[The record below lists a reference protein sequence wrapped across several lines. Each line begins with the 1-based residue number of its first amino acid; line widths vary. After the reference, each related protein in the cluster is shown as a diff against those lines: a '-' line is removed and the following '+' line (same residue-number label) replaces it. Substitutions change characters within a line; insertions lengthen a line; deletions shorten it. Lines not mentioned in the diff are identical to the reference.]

1 MDKIG
6 IACFTKRGAALAD
19 SLAWEYRGRY
29 EILRYE
35 KNLRQWCRDCFEQA
49 EGIIFIGACGI
60 AVRTV
65 APFLK
70 SKTTDPAVVVIDEAG
85 QYVISLL
92 SGHIGGANEFA
103 VDIAQRIGATPVITT
118 ASDVNGKLAVDVFAK
133 KNGLAIGSMHDAKEI
148 AAAILRGER
157 VGVYCTGN
165 IEGAI
170 PQELTLLPVRGAD
183 AASMTEQERTVLAVC
198 DGRNTDAAGLTDQ
211 GRNVLL
217 SDSGRNTDAAELPDQ
232 GRDTLLLFDSV
243 QKAVDHIIW
252 ISEQSPQRA
261 LAAEY
266 LTRADGTVLHLIPK
280 AVVLGLGCRRGK
292 EETELKSTVDRV
304 LAKAGIPAS
313 ALCCASSIDL
323 KKDEGGIHAL
333 CRTLGILFET
343 WTADEL
349 SAVQGDFQAS
359 EFVRRTTGVD
369 NVCERAALLAAG
381 TGGRLI
387 SRKYAENGVTAA
399 LAVREW
405 RVRFEK

>member
-6 IACFTKRGAALAD
+6 IACFTQRGAALAD
-19 SLAWEYRGRY
+19 SLAREYCGRY
-29 EILRYE
+29 EILHYE

-103 VDIAQRIGATPVITT
+103 LDIARRIGAMPVITT

-133 KNGLAIGSMHDAKEI
+133 KNGLVIGSMYDAKQI
-148 AAAILRGER
+148 AAAILREER
-157 VGVYCTGN
+157 VGVYCTGG
-165 IEGAI
+165 IEGEI
-170 PQELTLLPVRGAD
+170 PPELTLLSPPNTYASNLPEQGRNVLSVCGGQNTD
-183 AASMTEQERTVLAVC
+183 AADLPDQERTALSVC
-198 DGRNTDAAGLTDQ
+198 GGRNTDAAD
-211 GRNVLL
+211 
-217 SDSGRNTDAAELPDQ
+217 LPDQ
-232 GRDTLLLFDSV
+232 GRNTLLPCGGE
-243 QKAVDHIIW
+243 KKVDHIVW
-252 ISEQSPQRA
+252 ISEQIPQHA
-261 LAAEY
+261 LADQY
-266 LTRADGTVLHLIPK
+266 LARADGTVLHLIPK

-292 EETELKSTVDRV
+292 EEAELKSAVDRV
-304 LAKAGIPAS
+304 LAKAGVPAC
-313 ALCCASSIDL
+313 ALSCASSIDL
-323 KKDEGGIHAL
+323 KRDEAGIHAL
-333 CRTLGILFET
+333 CRTLGIPFET

-349 SAVQGDFQAS
+349 SAAQGDFQAS

-381 TGGRLI
+381 AGGRLI

>member
-103 VDIAQRIGATPVITT
+103 VDIAQRIGAAPVITT

-170 PQELTLLPVRGAD
+170 PQELTLLPVRRAD
-183 AASMTEQERTVLAVC
+183 AASLHDQERTVLSVC
-198 DGRNTDAAGLTDQ
+198 DGRNTDAA
-211 GRNVLL
+211 
-217 SDSGRNTDAAELPDQ
+217 E
-232 GRDTLLLFDSV
+232 DTLLLCDSV

-292 EETELKSTVDRV
+292 EEDELKSVVDRV

-333 CRTLGILFET
+333 CRTLGIPFKT

>member
-19 SLAWEYRGRY
+19 SLAREYHGRY
-29 EILRYE
+29 EILRFE

-70 SKTTDPAVVVIDEAG
+70 SKTTDPAVVVIDEAR
-85 QYVISLL
+85 QYVIALL

-133 KNGLAIGSMHDAKEI
+133 KNGLAIGSMHDAKKI

-157 VGVYCTGN
+157 VGVYCTGS
-165 IEGAI
+165 IEGEI
-170 PQELTLLPVRGAD
+170 PSELTLLPVRRAD
-183 AASMTEQERTVLAVC
+183 AASLPEQERTVLSVC
-198 DGRNTDAAGLTDQ
+198 DGRNTDTAGLPDQ

-217 SDSGRNTDAAELPDQ
+217 SGSGRNTEAAELPDQ
-232 GRDTLLLFDSV
+232 GRDTLLLCV
-243 QKAVDHIIW
+243 QKTVDHIIW
-252 ISEQSPQRA
+252 ISEQIPQRA

-280 AVVLGLGCRRGK
+280 VVVIGLGCRRGK
-292 EETELKSTVDRV
+292 EEAGLKSTVDRV

>member
-19 SLAWEYRGRY
+19 SLAREYRGRY

-35 KNLRQWCRDCFEQA
+35 KNLRQWCQDCFKQA

-85 QYVISLL
+85 QYVIALL

-133 KNGLAIGSMHDAKEI
+133 KNGLAIGSMHDAKKI

-183 AASMTEQERTVLAVC
+183 AANL
-198 DGRNTDAAGLTDQ
+198 
-211 GRNVLL
+211 
-217 SDSGRNTDAAELPDQ
+217 
-232 GRDTLLLFDSV
+232 
-243 QKAVDHIIW
+243 VDHIIW

-292 EETELKSTVDRV
+292 EEAELKSVVDRV
-304 LAKAGIPAS
+304 LAKAGISES
-313 ALCCASSIDL
+313 ALCRASSIDL

-333 CRTLGILFET
+333 CRTLGIPFET
-343 WTADEL
+343 WTVDEL
-349 SAVQGDFQAS
+349 SAVQGDFQTS